1 MMISRARSLL
11 PNLLVKVRD
20 TKTLLRKQILYCT
33 TKSNERMTTAWQK
46 QYSLTQKTHM
56 LKINFIKEK
65 YGTPNTVVFAILI
78 GKKKTAF
85 TSKTVR
91 K

>member
-1 MMISRARSLL
+1 
-11 PNLLVKVRD
+11 
-20 TKTLLRKQILYCT
+20 
-33 TKSNERMTTAWQK
+33 MTTAWQK